1 MLKTALFF
9 IIFSMIFFTLPVQ
22 SFAQNDD
29 KLVVLHTNLGNIVIE
44 FFPDDAPNH
53 VSNFIKLAE
62 EGFYDGILFHRIIPG
77 FMIQGGDPNT
87 INGNEETWGLG
98 GPEHSLDAEFNNI
111 KHKRG
116 IVSMA
121 RSTHV
126 DSAGSQFFIVH
137 KDKPNQPNIDDW
149 TNLDELYTVFG
160 RIVTQESFDTLD
172 KIAAVETKSKDIPVN
187 PEQVRI
193 TKAEVVDRSQIS
205 DLLELDEPERIIHV
219 LEPVEYT
226 EYSNEK
232 LGFAFLHPVNWFLQE
247 QQNPNEPT
255 ISLTGQKLGL
265 IPPIINVII
274 EENQKPFE
282 DKISEYDEFLQE
294 GVDSYQVEIMSKEMI
309 DLNGRQAYAT
319 DRIQELRTQ
328 TITFDGRIKQIIFQD
343 DYKYYTLTY
352 YNDKKYFDQQYPI
365 FEKFVTSFEPILIQ
379 TESTAS
385 EQTENPPSNEGG
397 GCLIATATFGS
408 EMAPQVQQLRELR
421 DNTIMSTKSGAA
433 FMTGFNQ
440 FYYSISP
447 SIADIERQNPLF
459 KEVVKITITPMLV
472 SLSLLNYANID
483 TEQEMLGYGM
493 GIIMMN
499 IGMYF
504 IAPIMI
510 VYKLRK

>member
-1 MLKTALFF
+1 M
-9 IIFSMIFFTLPVQ
+9 
-22 SFAQNDD
+22 
-29 KLVVLHTNLGNIVIE
+29 
-44 FFPDDAPNH
+44 
-53 VSNFIKLAE
+53 
-62 EGFYDGILFHRIIPG
+62 
-77 FMIQGGDPNT
+77 
-87 INGNEETWGLG
+87 
-98 GPEHSLDAEFNNI
+98 
-111 KHKRG
+111 
-116 IVSMA
+116 
-121 RSTHV
+121 
-126 DSAGSQFFIVH
+126 
-137 KDKPNQPNIDDW
+137 
-149 TNLDELYTVFG
+149 
-160 RIVTQESFDTLD
+160 
-172 KIAAVETKSKDIPVN
+172 
-187 PEQVRI
+187 
-193 TKAEVVDRSQIS
+193 
-205 DLLELDEPERIIHV
+205 
-219 LEPVEYT
+219 
-226 EYSNEK
+226 
-232 LGFAFLHPVNWFLQE
+232 QE

-343 DYKYYTLTY
+343 NDKYYTLTY
-352 YNDKKYFDQQYPI
+352 YNDKKYFEQQYPI
-365 FEKFVTSFEPILIQ
+365 FEKFVNSFEPIL
-379 TESTAS
+379 EK
-385 EQTENPPSNEGG
+385 TENTTEHTENTTDEGG
-397 GCLIATATFGS
+397 GCLIATAAFGS